1 MMNVKNHV
9 LQGARNDISLL
20 QHNPSPPS
28 AGVIIRGGV
37 ALLMDGARTILEETG
52 GKVW

>member
-20 QHNPSPPS
+20 QHNPSRPS
-28 AGVIIRGGV
+28 AGVIIRGDV